1 MHCFHGSL
9 DTQLCGVGLC
19 NCYTFKCE
27 NYEIIVFSLCKLLVE
42 PLGDGA
48 EGLLMMSYRN
58 ALNQK

>member
-9 DTQLCGVGLC
+9 DTQLCVSDC
-19 NCYTFKCE
+19 ASYTFKCE